1 MDIREQIN
9 WNLKALDTDDVEFI
23 GTSLP
28 WFVRNR
34 ERIIEVSTKEGNVYH
49 QVFVALYGLFEK
61 QFIKVKYTLAK
72 DRLSF
77 QNAKSKLKFEAIGL
91 LPIAIRALLIRV
103 MSYFSVRVLDKPSK
117 DEYYVEETDEWK
129 IFEHYEVEEGVIEQL
144 EEIVERDN
152 IPALRDSAIC
162 ALAIIS
168 VNGESVDAEEILKNP
183 GVDSCRRWRFQG
195 KITGRIGRESGNLHL
210 TVPGLGVAVECLQ
223 GSLFKNL
230 EDVAIKKET
239 AHGQIWEIEPVELVL
254 VGVDEMDMIDADGL
268 PSKEWLLE
276 IESAILKTY
285 YWGDYPKSQ
294 IHSIITEL
302 RSADDTFQRYAQAS
316 EAYKRRILREYGEGQ
331 KVIFDVKAV
340 LGETDA
346 IGGRFGLRRVVGV
359 NNGRIYDFIAAKAQ
373 VWYAGK
379 WKSCNIAIDSDKW
392 DMMAAG
398 CYLGEVISL
407 RAKALVVK
415 SCMNEDGRR
424 CEYLDL
430 KWSSIVSK
438 SPSNYATQT
447 VADKLDKRDRRR
459 RYPSAAEIKIEQL
472 RKCRMEQSRFEAEI
486 AGEYG
491 DCVDSYDDVR
501 EDMGPWTNWP
511 DRD

>member
-1 MDIREQIN
+1 MNILEQIG
-9 WNLKALDTDDVEFI
+9 WNLKELGAGDAETVGAALT
-23 GTSLP
+23 
-28 WFVRNR
+28 WFAKERNR
-34 ERIIEVSTKEGNVYH
+34 IVAVSSKRDNIYH
-49 QVFVALYGLFEK
+49 RVFAELHELFENQIVK
-61 QFIKVKYTLAK
+61 QLCLNELEESCHKG
-72 DRLSF
+72 
-77 QNAKSKLKFEAIGL
+77 KFAADSARL
-91 LPIAIRALLIRV
+91 LPIAIRAQLIRV
-103 MSYFSVRVLDKPSK
+103 MSYYSVCVLDDPFE
-117 DEYYVEETDEWK
+117 DVYETFVD
-129 IFEHYEVEEGVIEQL
+129 GVIRRECIKLYLVENDVQEQL
-144 EEIVERDN
+144 FEIVERN
-152 IPALRDSAIC
+152 WIPVLRDSAIR
-162 ALAIIS
+162 ALAILDA
-168 VNGESVDAEEILKNP
+168 NGNVDAEETLKNP
-183 GVDSCRRWRFQG
+183 GIGGCRRWRFQG
-195 KITGRIGRESGNLHL
+195 KINGRIRKKSGNLHL
-210 TVPGLGVAVECLQ
+210 TIPGLGMVVERPQ
-223 GSLFKNL
+223 GALFKTI

-239 AHGQIWEIEPVELVL
+239 ARGQIWEIEPVELVL
-254 VGVDEMDMIDADGL
+254 VGVDEMDMIDEDGL
-268 PSKEWLLE
+268 PYKEWLLE

-285 YWGDYPKSQ
+285 SWGDYPKSQ

-331 KVIFDVKAV
+331 KVMFDVEAV
-340 LGETDA
+340 LGGTDA

-359 NNGRIYDFIAAKAQ
+359 NNGRIYDFIAAKAL

-438 SPSNYATQT
+438 RPSNCATQT
-447 VADKLDKRDRRR
+447 VADKLDKQDRRR

-472 RKCRMEQSRFEAEI
+472 RKWRMEQARFEAEI
-486 AGEYG
+486 AGEY
-491 DCVDSYDDVR
+491 DDYDDSYDDVR